1 MPVSDGFLVIDKP
14 SGITSHDVVAR
25 IRKVFGTKRVG
36 HAGTLDPMAT
46 GVLVLGINN
55 GTKLLQYI
63 TEGKK
68 RYLATIKLGFATA
81 TDDKDGEVLT
91 ASTISDILKVTD
103 AEIKSNLLK
112 LIGTIMQRPS
122 SVSAIKIDGKRAY
135 DRVRE
140 GEVVELPAREVT
152 IYSLEILEISRADG
166 AIAIKIDVS
175 CSAGTY
181 IRAIARDLGDVL
193 KVGGHLTELR
203 RSEVAPFSLEA
214 AVSIESISPADLLN
228 VVDVAKRILPARVID
243 LSEKSEL
250 KFGRS
255 LSASEFSGIGIAITS
270 DNELCALI
278 ENKNSGAQPITV
290 FVKE

>member
-1 MPVSDGFLVIDKP
+1 MSDGFLVIDKP

-25 IRKVFGTKRVG
+25 VRKIFGTKRVG

-68 RYLATIKLGFATA
+68 RYLATIKLGIRTVS
-81 TDDKDGEVLT
+81 DDKEGEVIAA
-91 ASTISDILKVTD
+91 ASITDLEEITDLEIIENLKSMVG
-103 AEIKSNLLK
+103 L
-112 LIGTIMQRPS
+112 IMQRPS
-122 SVSAIKIDGKRAY
+122 SVSAIKVDGRRAY

-152 IYSLEILEISRADG
+152 IFSLQILNISRINNG
-166 AIAIKIDVS
+166 IDIDIEVA

-193 KVGGHLTELR
+193 KVGGHLIKLQR
-203 RSEVAPFSLEA
+203 IEVAPFGIAEA
-214 AVSIESISPADLLN
+214 RSMDAVTQEDFLD

-243 LSEKSEL
+243 FAEKSEL
-250 KFGRS
+250 LFGRS
-255 LSASEFSGIGIAITS
+255 LSASEFSGVGIAITG
-270 DNELCALI
+270 DNKLCALI
-278 ENKNSGAQPITV
+278 ENKNSGAQPIVV